1 MVVSIPSQECADCR
15 KKLAASLQSQKILE
29 ATNREE
35 DDGTVTTPDLAAT
48 FGQCV
53 PSTNRSL
60 LASSFPLCLS
70 PFRTLEEVI
79 IGNYTHN
86 H

>member
-35 DDGTVTTPDLAAT
+35 DCDTARFSRYLWPM
-48 FGQCV
+48 C
-53 PSTNRSL
+53 
-60 LASSFPLCLS
+60 SF
-70 PFRTLEEVI
+70 
-79 IGNYTHN
+79 Y
-86 H
+86 